1 MKLAP
6 PFKIPTPYGGR
17 LTWILPGGNLLIAH
31 LKDKMKIR
39 HKKRW
44 SQVMYIYYLL
54 GFKLF
59 GDIDIMEK
67 LYKKKYGKAA
77 AANNRHASMD
87 ENNKSK
93 FFKGFGNLLN
103 NMDDKMRIRAENMFL
118 LALDGDVDFR
128 PEAVRLLVD
137 RMKKNK
143 KVGAACGRIHPIGS
157 GPMVWYQKFEYAIGH
172 WLQKAAEHILGCVM
186 CSPGCFSLFRGSAL
200 IDDHVLRVYQM
211 KSSEARHYVQYDQ
224 GEDRWL
230 CTLLLQEGYRV
241 EYCAASDALTYA
253 PETFHEFYNQRR
265 RWVPSTIVNIIDF
278 LADYKHIV
286 RVNESISYLYIV
298 YQFFLMIS
306 TVLGP
311 ATVLL
316 MITGA
321 FNACLGTSLWQS
333 FLLSV
338 VPAFIYLVLCY
349 VTVTDFQIRLAAFMS
364 AMYAVI
370 MMAVIVGTT
379 IQIAEDSWT
388 SPNAIF
394 LMLLVI
400 IFSIAACVH
409 PQEFW
414 CIVPG
419 LLYFLCIPS
428 GYLLLIIYSLT
439 NLNIVSWGT
448 REVEKKKPVN
458 KGGALKSKEE
468 EEKARLLAKKEE
480 LKKKK
485 SKGLFS
491 SFTIKVINPSK
502 YSKSLKNFLRD
513 WLGIESAHTNSVLLK
528 QILSTLERIEKIKNE
543 EEVDGVDLG
552 FINPE
557 DMANHLEN
565 IDRAQNQATR
575 SALNISAGMRRR
587 GTIGPGGQPT
597 AANQSYVSNNYYGQN
612 EEKIYQPAP
621 RDELINPA
629 WLEVDYLDDCEVDY
643 MDPKETLFYQKLIER
658 YLYPLVEDKAYQ
670 AKVARDLKSLRNN
683 GCFAFFMINALWMVI
698 IFHLQLVQYKVRD
711 YIYVP
716 IPRINYE
723 PLRFEPLGFS
733 FLIFF
738 ASIVLVQFFSML
750 WHRYGTVLHLL
761 ASTDLKLCAR
771 KFNINQMEVED
782 VVQTVKVL
790 QQIKGFE
797 EEDLPVPDYDG
808 RDSEHRPPPP
818 PPPPEVYN
826 YSETNFYGQQQKGAN
841 MQGSSMISNYIYSPQ
856 NPYPRQHKLLKSQI
870 INGNHQHHQESGSG
884 VYDGDGAASVYVPVG
899 ANSNMTYNSNYFQY
913 NKYRQNQN
921 RRSSCN
927 KSLDVVFRRRWHALS
942 QGKGNQIKQKPRV
955 KVDDIF
961 INQVSNNIQHAHSQQ
976 RTSRQSFNNH
986 SNNDQFE
993 V

>member
-1 MKLAP
+1 M
-6 PFKIPTPYGGR
+6 
-17 LTWILPGGNLLIAH
+17 
-31 LKDKMKIR
+31 
-39 HKKRW
+39 
-44 SQVMYIYYLL
+44 
-54 GFKLF
+54 
-59 GDIDIMEK
+59 
-67 LYKKKYGKAA
+67 
-77 AANNRHASMD
+77 
-87 ENNKSK
+87 
-93 FFKGFGNLLN
+93 
-103 NMDDKMRIRAENMFL
+103 
-118 LALDGDVDFR
+118 
-128 PEAVRLLVD
+128 
-137 RMKKNK
+137 
-143 KVGAACGRIHPIGS
+143 
-157 GPMVWYQKFEYAIGH
+157 
-172 WLQKAAEHILGCVM
+172 
-186 CSPGCFSLFRGSAL
+186 
-200 IDDHVLRVYQM
+200 
-211 KSSEARHYVQYDQ
+211 
-224 GEDRWL
+224 
-230 CTLLLQEGYRV
+230 
-241 EYCAASDALTYA
+241 
-253 PETFHEFYNQRR
+253 
-265 RWVPSTIVNIIDF
+265 NIIDF

-286 RVNESISYLYIV
+286 KVNESISYLYII

-338 VPAFIYLVLCY
+338 VPAFLYLVLCY
-349 VTVTDFQIRLAAFMS
+349 ITVTDFQIRLAAFMS
-364 AMYAVI
+364 AMYAVV

-388 SPNAIF
+388 SPNAVF
-394 LMLLVI
+394 LMLLVF
-400 IFSIAACVH
+400 IFLVAAIMH
-409 PQEFW
+409 PQEFM

-448 REVEKKKPVN
+448 REVEKKKTVKKN
-458 KGGALKSKEE
+458 MTKEE
-468 EEKARLLAKKEE
+468 EEKAKLAAKKEQ
-480 LKKKK
+480 LKKK
-485 SKGLFS
+485 SKNLFS
-491 SFTIKVINPSK
+491 NFTISVINPSK

-513 WLGIESAHTNSVLLK
+513 WLGIESSKTNNVLLK

-557 DMANHLEN
+557 DMAQHQQN
-565 IDRAQNQATR
+565 IDAQQNYAR
-575 SALNISAGMRRR
+575 ILNSSAA
-587 GTIGPGGQPT
+587 PGV
-597 AANQSYVSNNYYGQN
+597 ALRKRLANQSYVSNNYYGQN
-612 EEKIYQPAP
+612 ENDRIYQKPP
-621 RDELINPA
+621 RDELLNPA
-629 WLEVDYLDDCEVDY
+629 WIEVPYLADSEVDFL
-643 MDPKETLFYQKLIER
+643 DPKETAFYQRLIEL
-658 YLYPLVEDKAYQ
+658 YLHPLVEDKTYQ
-670 AKVARDLKSLRNN
+670 AKVARDLKALRNN

-698 IFHLQLVQYKVRD
+698 IFHLQLVQFKVRD

-716 IPRINYE
+716 IPRLNYE

-797 EEDLPVPDYDG
+797 EEDLPLPDYDDENNESG
-808 RDSEHRPPPP
+808 GGSSPRGMHNEA
-818 PPPPEVYN
+818 YN
-826 YSETNFYGQQQKGAN
+826 YNEFYGQKMNHHREQNRGGVV
-841 MQGSSMISNYIYSPQ
+841 GSSMVSNYVYSVH

-870 INGNHQHHQESGSG
+870 INHGESGSA
-884 VYDGDGAASVYVPVG
+884 VYDPEGGGAASVYVPVG
-899 ANSNMTYNSNYFQY
+899 ANSNMTYNSNYFQS
-913 NKYRQNQN
+913 KYRQN

-961 INQVSNNIQHAHSQQ
+961 LTQVSANIQNAHHQ
-976 RTSRQSFNNH
+976 RISKHSFSNMNQSMHNSNEQFN
-986 SNNDQFE
+986 

>member
-1 MKLAP
+1 M
-6 PFKIPTPYGGR
+6 
-17 LTWILPGGNLLIAH
+17 
-31 LKDKMKIR
+31 
-39 HKKRW
+39 
-44 SQVMYIYYLL
+44 
-54 GFKLF
+54 
-59 GDIDIMEK
+59 MEK
-67 LYKKKYGKAA
+67 LYKKKYGR
-77 AANNRHASMD
+77 NRK
-87 ENNKSK
+87 KSK
-93 FFKGFGNLLN
+93 VFKGFGNLLN
-103 NMDDKMRIRAENMFL
+103 NMDDKQRIRAENTFL

-128 PEAVRLLVD
+128 PEAVRLLID

-186 CSPGCFSLFRGSAL
+186 CSPGCFSLFRGSSL
-200 IDDHVLRVYQM
+200 VDDHVLRTYQM

-265 RWVPSTIVNIIDF
+265 RWVPSTIANIMDF

-286 RVNESISYLYIV
+286 NVNESISYLYIV
-298 YQFFLMIS
+298 YQFFLMVS

-321 FNACLGTSLWQS
+321 YNACLGTSLWQS
-333 FLLSV
+333 FV
-338 VPAFIYLVLCY
+338 MAVGPAFLYLLLCY
-349 VTVTDFQIRLAAFMS
+349 ITTTDFQIRLAAFMS
-364 AMYAVI
+364 AIYAVI

-388 SPNAIF
+388 SPNAVF
-394 LMLLVI
+394 LMLLVA
-400 IFSIAACVH
+400 IFVIAACTH

-419 LLYFLCIPS
+419 MLYFLCIPS
-428 GYLLLIIYSLT
+428 GYLLLLIYSLC

-448 REVEKKKPVN
+448 REVEKKKFVKKN
-458 KGGALKSKEE
+458 MSKEE
-468 EEKARLLAKKEE
+468 QEKAKLEAKKEAM
-480 LKKKK
+480 KKAKK
-485 SKGLFS
+485 GFFS
-491 SFTIKVINPSK
+491 QFTINIANPSK
-502 YSKSLKNFLRD
+502 YSHSLRNFMRD
-513 WLGIESAHTNSVLLK
+513 WLGIESNETNNIILK
-528 QILSTLERIEKIKNE
+528 QILGTLERIEKIKNE
-543 EEVDGVDLG
+543 EEIDGVDLG

-557 DMANHLEN
+557 DIVDRNERVENYHQRMQAAANG
-565 IDRAQNQATR
+565 AVGPAT
-575 SALNISAGMRRR
+575 G
-587 GTIGPGGQPT
+587 GPASQSGAYLRKKG
-597 AANQSYVSNNYYGQN
+597 ANQSFVSNNYYGQD
-612 EEKIYQPAP
+612 EKIYVKQ
-621 RDELINPA
+621 RNELINPA
-629 WLEVDYLDDCEVDY
+629 WIEVPYLDDCEIDY
-643 MDPKETLFYQKLIER
+643 LEPKETEFFQKMIDR
-658 YLYPLVEDKAYQ
+658 YLYPLVEDKTYQ
-670 AKVARDLKSLRNN
+670 AKVARDLKALRNN

-738 ASIVLVQFFSML
+738 ASILLVQFFSML

-761 ASTDLKLCAR
+761 ASTDLKMCAR

-797 EEDLPVPDYDG
+797 DEDLPVPDYDAENDLIAMNQQEQQHYASKMEAYSYHNG
-808 RDSEHRPPPP
+808 GDNG
-818 PPPPEVYN
+818 VYQN
-826 YSETNFYGQQQKGAN
+826 GP
-841 MQGSSMISNYIYSPQ
+841 SSMISNYNQSQVYNNSQ
-856 NPYPRQHKLLKSQI
+856 NPYPRQQRLLKSQI
-870 INGNHQHHQESGSG
+870 INNGDTNNTLERNLDVTSLGSKL
-884 VYDGDGAASVYVPVG
+884 YDADGGASVYIPVG
-899 ANSNMTYNSNYFQY
+899 ASSIQTYNSNYVHSKY
-913 NKYRQNQN
+913 NKQNKKN
-921 RRSSCN
+921 SYN

-942 QGKGNQIKQKPRV
+942 QGKGHQIKQKPRV
-955 KVDDIF
+955 KVNDIF
-961 INQVSNNIQHAHSQQ
+961 LHQVSNNIQNVQ
-976 RTSRQSFNNH
+976 RQSKQSFR
-986 SNNDQFE
+986 SNNEHTINIDD

>member
-1 MKLAP
+1 
-6 PFKIPTPYGGR
+6 
-17 LTWILPGGNLLIAH
+17 
-31 LKDKMKIR
+31 
-39 HKKRW
+39 
-44 SQVMYIYYLL
+44 
-54 GFKLF
+54 
-59 GDIDIMEK
+59 
-67 LYKKKYGKAA
+67 
-77 AANNRHASMD
+77 
-87 ENNKSK
+87 
-93 FFKGFGNLLN
+93 
-103 NMDDKMRIRAENMFL
+103 
-118 LALDGDVDFR
+118 
-128 PEAVRLLVD
+128 
-137 RMKKNK
+137 
-143 KVGAACGRIHPIGS
+143 
-157 GPMVWYQKFEYAIGH
+157 
-172 WLQKAAEHILGCVM
+172 M

-200 IDDHVLRVYQM
+200 VDDHVLRTYQM

-253 PETFHEFYNQRR
+253 PESFHEFYNQRR
-265 RWVPSTIVNIIDF
+265 RWVPSTIANIVDF
-278 LADYKHIV
+278 LCDYKHIV
-286 RVNESISYLYIV
+286 KVNESISYLYII
-298 YQFFLMIS
+298 YQFFLMVS

-321 FNACLGTSLWQS
+321 FNACLGTTLWES

-338 VPAFIYLVLCY
+338 VPAFLYLVICY
-349 VTVTDFQIRLAAFMS
+349 ITVTDFQIRLAAFMS

-388 SPNAIF
+388 SPNAVF
-394 LMLLVI
+394 LMLLVF
-400 IFSIAACVH
+400 IFLVASFSH

-414 CIVPG
+414 CILPG

-448 REVEKKKPVN
+448 REVEKKKIVK
-458 KGGALKSKEE
+458 KGMTKEE
-468 EEKARLLAKKEE
+468 EEKAKLEAKKAEM
-480 LKKKK
+480 KKKK
-485 SKGLFS
+485 KNFFS
-491 SFTIKVINPSK
+491 NFTINIINPSK
-502 YSKSLKNFLRD
+502 YSKSIKNFLRD
-513 WLGIESAHTNSVLLK
+513 WLGIEHSTTNSVLLK

-557 DMANHLEN
+557 DMAAHQQN
-565 IDRAQNQATR
+565 IDNSQNYARIVQTTSVSQMLR
-575 SALNISAGMRRR
+575 KR
-587 GTIGPGGQPT
+587 IG
-597 AANQSYVSNNYYGQN
+597 NQSYVSNNYYAQQD
-612 EEKIYQPAP
+612 EKIYQKPP
-621 RDELINPA
+621 RDELLNPA
-629 WLEVDYLDDCEVDY
+629 WLEESYLQDCEIDYLE
-643 MDPKETLFYQKLIER
+643 PGETVFFQKMIER
-658 YLYPLVEDKAYQ
+658 YLYPLVEDKTYQ
-670 AKVARDLKSLRNN
+670 AKVARDLKALRNN
-683 GCFAFFMINALWMVI
+683 ACFAFFMINALWMVI

-711 YIYVP
+711 YIYIP
-716 IPRINYE
+716 IPRLNYE

-733 FLIFF
+733 FLVFF

-761 ASTDLKLCAR
+761 ASTDLKICAR

-797 EEDLPVPDYDG
+797 EEDLPVPDY
-808 RDSEHRPPPP
+808 SENSNNSGSNNKLDAYT
-818 PPPPEVYN
+818 YN
-826 YSETNFYGQQQKGAN
+826 ESNYNEKPNNFGAGGN
-841 MQGSSMISNYIYSPQ
+841 SMVSNYIYGKSELNLN
-856 NPYPRQHKLLKSQI
+856 NPYPRQHKLLKSQV
-870 INGNHQHHQESGSG
+870 INGNTNGAES
-884 VYDGDGAASVYVPVG
+884 VYDGDGAASVYIPVG
-899 ANSNMTYNSNYFQY
+899 AQSNITYNSNYFQSKY
-913 NKYRQNQN
+913 NRQNMI

-961 INQVSNNIQHAHSQQ
+961 MSQVSSNIQNVQNSRSRHS
-976 RTSRQSFNNH
+976 F
-986 SNNDQFE
+986 SNNNEQYD